1 VNGVIA
7 LREIFGKLSLSRF
20 HGRTNEHTAALG
32 IIQKGKKVLANK
44 GGQMRALGLKDRNRP
59 RVLVIFLLR
68 DDAGAAADA
77 LVGGKSG
84 HGVVE

>member
-1 VNGVIA
+1 
-7 LREIFGKLSLSRF
+7 
-20 HGRTNEHTAALG
+20 
-32 IIQKGKKVLANK
+32 
-44 GGQMRALGLKDRNRP
+44 MRALGLKDRNGP

-84 HGVVE
+84 HDFVE